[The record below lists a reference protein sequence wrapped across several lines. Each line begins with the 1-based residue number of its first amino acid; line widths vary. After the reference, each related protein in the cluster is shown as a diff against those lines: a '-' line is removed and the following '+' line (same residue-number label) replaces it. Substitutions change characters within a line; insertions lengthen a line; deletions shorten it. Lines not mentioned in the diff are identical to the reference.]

1 MSKRM
6 KMTIQSNNITEAI
19 NFLKVYFPIKKN
31 DIWEQAEITAYA
43 NKFNNV
49 DDAFV
54 FLEDNC
60 TDNTIHI
67 CGVNDDSFAYVVTYI

>member
-1 MSKRM
+1 MSKKM
-6 KMTIQSNNITEAI
+6 KMTIKANDITEAI
-19 NFLKVYFPIKKN
+19 NFLRIYFPIKKN
-31 DIWEQAEITAYA
+31 DIWEKAEITAYA
-43 NKFNNV
+43 NKFNNL

-67 CGVNDDSFAYVVTYI
+67 CGVNNDSFAYVYTLK

>member
-1 MSKRM
+1 MSKQM

-31 DIWEQAEITAYA
+31 DIWEKAEIIAYE
-43 NKFNNV
+43 NKFNNL

-54 FLEDNC
+54 FLEQNS
-60 TDNTIHI
+60 TVNTIHI
-67 CGVNDDSFAYVVTYI
+67 CSVNNDTFAYVVTYI